1 MSHVRRAVAGALC
14 AAAIAVPLFSGSF
27 LSPMFSSAANGAGT
41 PAADAV
47 TSLRTQ
53 QQPGTDPTTGSGA
66 WDSDP
71 TVAFVTPEAVLAVAE
86 AGQTGTSW
94 STSDALAAV
103 QATRNSDGQDPLAF
117 VDLMEAAATTPGAAG
132 KFIVLVAG
140 PLGRDTSSLA
150 TIVGDPAPNGSFDA
164 DLFFNNTL
172 YAGLSKRVTA
182 GSVPASTVAYVASK
196 QKRSNG
202 GWSYD
207 ADTGT
212 TTDADI
218 DTTGLAL
225 QLLLAGGTSPTDPVV
240 QRGLAFLASQQ
251 NADGTWSFFGDESA
265 ESSSR
270 ALLAVTAAGYD
281 VNDRCWRDTV
291 YPAGV
296 GAPFAGGD
304 AALASLANPDGSIA
318 GPNVFS
324 VSFATAQAVQG
335 LERSWL
341 PLVRAPAQV
350 CTVVSPVEVTAP
362 PVAQPA
368 PTAVALTPAFTG

>member
-1 MSHVRRAVAGALC
+1 MSYARRAFAGAVC
-14 AAAIAVPLFSGSF
+14 VAAIVVPLLSASA

-41 PAADAV
+41 PTADAV
-47 TSLRTQ
+47 AYLRTQ
-53 QQPGTDPTTGSGA
+53 QLPGTDPATGSGA
-66 WDSDP
+66 WDSDAAF
-71 TVAFVTPEAVLAVAE
+71 AFVTPEAVLALAE

-94 STSDALAAV
+94 STADARAAV
-103 QATRNSDGQDPLAF
+103 QAARNSDGQDPLAF

-140 PLGRDTSSLA
+140 PLGRDTSALA
-150 TIVGDPAPNGSFDA
+150 TIVGNPAPNGSFDT

-172 YAGLSKRVTA
+172 YAGLSKQVTA
-182 GSVPASTVAYVASK
+182 GFVPSSTVAYVASK
-196 QKRSNG
+196 QKPSNG

-225 QLLLAGGTSPTDPVV
+225 QLLLAGGTAPTDPVV

-251 NADGTWSFFGDESA
+251 NADGTWSFFGDPSA

-270 ALLAVTAAGYD
+270 GLLAVAAAGYD

-291 YPAGV
+291 YPAGA
-296 GAPFAGGD
+296 GAPFTGGD
-304 AALASLANPDGSIA
+304 AALTSLANPDGSIA

-324 VSFATAQAVQG
+324 ASFATAQAVQG

-341 PLVRAPAQV
+341 PIVRAREQV

-368 PTAVALTPAFTG
+368 ATAVVLTPAFTG

>member
-71 TVAFVTPEAVLAVAE
+71 TFAFVTPEAVLAVAE

-140 PLGRDTSSLA
+140 PLGRDTSALA

-270 ALLAVTAAGYD
+270 ALLAVAAAGYD